1 MQLGRIFSLQPHP
14 AEYRFGEEMVLH
26 QPINIPSFRLMPL
39 VPGLIGFPSMHSPM
53 PLMPPLFPLR
63 KLLVSGTSNGT
74 DTESSC
80 VWCH

>member
-1 MQLGRIFSLQPHP
+1 MRLGRIFSLQPHP

-53 PLMPPLFPLR
+53 PLMPPLFSSAQAVGLR
-63 KLLVSGTSNGT
+63 HLQRYGYGV
-74 DTESSC
+74 
-80 VWCH
+80 